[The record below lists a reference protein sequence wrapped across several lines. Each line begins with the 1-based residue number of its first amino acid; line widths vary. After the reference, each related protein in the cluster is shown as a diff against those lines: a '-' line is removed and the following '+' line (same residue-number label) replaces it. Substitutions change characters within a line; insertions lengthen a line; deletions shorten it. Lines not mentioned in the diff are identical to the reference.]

1 MSHDLD
7 LRVYV
12 DVHLFTC
19 LMDHFQVR
27 VYINSLKTGLE
38 INTQKPANLFLGV
51 VQLSSTFP
59 LYWVSTEDDFC
70 FVARLDFLF
79 ELSKTRLFQVAT
91 ALKENKLL
99 SPVKS

>member
-19 LMDHFQVR
+19 LMDHFQAR

-38 INTQKPANLFLGV
+38 INTQKPANLFLV
-51 VQLSSTFP
+51 VTQFNCTFA
-59 LYWVSTEDDFC
+59 LYWVSTDDDLR
-70 FVARLDFLF
+70 FVARLGFLF
-79 ELSKTRLFQVAT
+79 EMSKTRIFQVAT
-91 ALKENKLL
+91 ALAENITTI
-99 SPVKS
+99 